1 MFLNCSQLESP
12 HSMRTFNEKVKQ
24 FVENNFEKIVKIFFI
39 QEKMP
44 DFRRFIPNQIFLFF
58 SLFCQ
63 FVSPTRFENRQ
74 KPDSFGRFL
83 SNQIRFVDLFLT
95 KMLKCAPLVGIAQ
108 LGGSITY
115 IAHIFRLSSTG

>member
-1 MFLNCSQLESP
+1 
-12 HSMRTFNEKVKQ
+12 MRTFNEKVKQ

-58 SLFCQ
+58 SFFCQ
-63 FVSPTRFENRQ
+63 FASPTRFENRQ

-83 SNQIRFVDLFLT
+83 SN
-95 KMLKCAPLVGIAQ
+95 
-108 LGGSITY
+108 
-115 IAHIFRLSSTG
+115 